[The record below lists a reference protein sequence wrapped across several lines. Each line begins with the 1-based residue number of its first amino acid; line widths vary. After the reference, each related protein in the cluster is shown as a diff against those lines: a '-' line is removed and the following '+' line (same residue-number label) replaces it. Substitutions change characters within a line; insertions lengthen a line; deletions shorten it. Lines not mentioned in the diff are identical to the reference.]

1 MDAKTQIIVLL
12 FSYLYGFL
20 FYYLYLL
27 NYNIIKKYHS
37 IYKSFITIMF
47 MYNIVLIYL
56 ICLYKLN
63 NGIFHIYFLFMLIL
77 GLYSSYKFKNILLKN
92 VKFLHFLEQLKNKW
106 YTKTK

>member
-63 NGIFHIYFLFMLIL
+63 NGIFHIYFLIMLIL
-77 GLYSSYKFKNILLKN
+77 GFITSYKLTNKLLNN
-92 VKFLHFLEQLKNKW
+92 VKLPQFLAKFLNLSVFKK
-106 YTKTK
+106 